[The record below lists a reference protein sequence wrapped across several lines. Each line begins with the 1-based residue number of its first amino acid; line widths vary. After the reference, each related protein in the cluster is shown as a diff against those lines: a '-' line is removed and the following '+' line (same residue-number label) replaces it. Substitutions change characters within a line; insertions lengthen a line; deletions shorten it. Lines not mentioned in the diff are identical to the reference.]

1 MPQGRNSAGGRG
13 VSMSK
18 YEELIYDWNEK
29 GPNTMDLG
37 SVTVDDETLRDG
49 LQSPS
54 VQEPSLPEKIEILE
68 SMVAMGI
75 RRGDIGLP
83 MSSQLEDIKGLL
95 AHIVSHKLD
104 FSPGLAVRTVIQDLE
119 HVVRLQDQ
127 FGIPIKAEAFLG
139 CSRIRQMVEGWD
151 LDFLVKSAVNAVE
164 FAQKHDVPIMFVTED
179 TTRSHPD
186 DLKAIYGAAIDAGAQ
201 EICIAD
207 TVGHSTPQGAAMVVK
222 AVRAIIEEHGR
233 PEVLINW
240 HGHSDRGLA
249 VMNSLAAAE
258 AGADIIHAA
267 GLGIGERSGNTPMDQ
282 LLVNLKLLGYW
293 DHELTELPR
302 YVERVSKAVGAPVPR
317 NYPVFGEDAF
327 RTATGVHAAAIAKA
341 MRTGDAYLAD
351 VIYSG
356 VPAGM
361 FGLSQEIEIG
371 RMSGKSNVLFWLAAR
386 DLPSE
391 PDLVEAILTEAHGSR
406 SVLSEDH
413 LKNIVN
419 QWRVES
425 RA

>member
-1 MPQGRNSAGGRG
+1 
-13 VSMSK
+13 
-18 YEELIYDWNEK
+18 
-29 GPNTMDLG
+29 
-37 SVTVDDETLRDG
+37 
-49 LQSPS
+49 
-54 VQEPSLPEKIEILE
+54 
-68 SMVAMGI
+68 
-75 RRGDIGLP
+75 
-83 MSSQLEDIKGLL
+83 
-95 AHIVSHKLD
+95 
-104 FSPGLAVRTVIQDLE
+104 
-119 HVVRLQDQ
+119 
-127 FGIPIKAEAFLG
+127 
-139 CSRIRQMVEGWD
+139 
-151 LDFLVKSAVNAVE
+151 
-164 FAQKHDVPIMFVTED
+164 
-179 TTRSHPD
+179 
-186 DLKAIYGAAIDAGAQ
+186 
-201 EICIAD
+201 
-207 TVGHSTPQGAAMVVK
+207 MVVK
-222 AVRAIIEEHGR
+222 AVRAIIEDHGR

-293 DHELTELPR
+293 DHDLTELPR

-391 PDLVEAILTEAHGSR
+391 PGLVEAILTEAHGSR

-419 QWRVES
+419 QWQGES